1 MRFLS
6 FAVTALAA
14 SVAVAGMLL
23 PAGAADSV
31 RPKTPQDWAQLPTE
45 PARGC
50 IWIRNINSFSAVDDK
65 IMIVREGASK
75 RYKVT
80 FHGRCPSLRHS
91 NRIQVYRPFSSC
103 LSRGD
108 QISFVDSFF
117 FPRGMHYETCSIAQ
131 IERIIVP
138 QMQGQLAR

>member
-1 MRFLS
+1 MRFFTL
-6 FAVTALAA
+6 AMTALAA
-14 SVAVAGMLL
+14 SVGVAAMHL
-23 PAGAADSV
+23 PAGAADTV
-31 RPKTPQDWAQLPTE
+31 RPKTAQEWAQLPTE

-50 IWIRNINSFSAVDDK
+50 IWIRNINGFSAVDDK
-65 IMIVREGASK
+65 VMIVREGAAK

-117 FPRGMHYETCSIAQ
+117 FPRGMQYETCSIAQ
-131 IERIIVP
+131 IERIVIP
-138 QMQGQLAR
+138 QMQGQLAQ